1 MAVLYPIIDTRA
13 CAERRLDPLALG
25 ESYVRA
31 GVRLLQ
37 LRVKAETDAAF
48 LDLADGLVRI
58 AHAAGARLIV
68 NDRADIA
75 RMAGAAGVHVGQDDL
90 PVDDVRAIL
99 GPGAIIGLSTH
110 DTAQIDSALAGPATY
125 VAVGPVYSTTTKDT
139 GYGPRGLEL
148 VTYAAGRGKPIVAI
162 GGITLVRAPAV
173 LAAGASY
180 LAVIRDLLTGNPGE
194 RATDYLGMPPAR
206 PNGAPVTGF
215 CTE

>member
-1 MAVLYPIIDTRA
+1 MAVLYPIIDTAA
-13 CAERRLDPLALG
+13 CAERKLDPLALG
-25 ESYVRA
+25 ELYVRA

-37 LRVKAETDAAF
+37 LRVKEEGDAAF

-75 RMAGAAGVHVGQDDL
+75 RMAGADGVHVGQDDL
-90 PVDDVRAIL
+90 PVDEVRSIV

-110 DTAQIDSALAGPATY
+110 DRAQIDSALAGGATY
-125 VAVGPVYSTTTKDT
+125 VAVGPVYSTTSKDT
-139 GYGPRGLEL
+139 GYGPRGIEL
-148 VTYAAGRGKPIVAI
+148 VKYAAARGKPVVAI
-162 GGITLVRAPAV
+162 GGITLERAPAV

-180 LAVIRDLLTGNPGE
+180 LAVIRDLLAGNPGE
-194 RATDYLGMPPAR
+194 RAQDYLGVPAAR

-215 CTE
+215 STE